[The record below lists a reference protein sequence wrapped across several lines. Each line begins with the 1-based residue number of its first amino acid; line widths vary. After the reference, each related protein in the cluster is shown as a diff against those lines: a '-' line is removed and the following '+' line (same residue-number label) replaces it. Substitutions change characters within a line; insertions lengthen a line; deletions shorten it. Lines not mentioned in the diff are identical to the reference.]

1 LSADSDKEG
10 AQQKALGPAAKRRER
25 RKRSLTRERASA
37 SDEPGAESVATTEG
51 KLVSATLPAASMN
64 ARLAEIARLKQQRM
78 VESNDAIPVRA
89 ANNQAYRAIGGGSTI
104 ARRPQKQ
111 EDATIVTK
119 EVKEEEEEEGAGQ
132 LTPFLRAL
140 QTYVD
145 FIMLFVRHDSADLL
159 RPTGAHWPR
168 ASLRAAWRSA
178 RQAKSASRPTSTQVS
193 RSSKGALFGP
203 GTPRSTNDGGG
214 RGRRQ
219 EWLYH

>member
-111 EDATIVTK
+111 EDAAIVTK
-119 EVKEEEEEEGAGQ
+119 EVKEEEEEEEGAGQ
-132 LTPFLRAL
+132 LAL
-140 QTYVD
+140 QTYVY
-145 FIMLFVRHDSADLL
+145 FIMLFVRYDSADLL

-168 ASLRAAWRSA
+168 AS
-178 RQAKSASRPTSTQVS
+178 
-193 RSSKGALFGP
+193 
-203 GTPRSTNDGGG
+203 
-214 RGRRQ
+214 
-219 EWLYH
+219 